1 MDVINFLASGT
12 IFFLCVVLAIFFMVR
27 VVKMASRTV
36 NREQAAKAARPPVPF
51 VHRCTGARFCVVCGY
66 PMGKQY

>member
-1 MDVINFLASGT
+1 MDVINFLAGIT
-12 IFFLCVVLAIFFMVR
+12 IFFLCVILMIFFMVR
-27 VVKMASRTV
+27 VVKLASRTV
-36 NREQAAKAARPPVPF
+36 NQEQAVKATRPAAPF